1 MNCKYCNTI
10 LKTKQSLQ
18 IHQKKVKY
26 CLKIQK
32 EKKEKKNK
40 SKKWKSLLSTV
51 LSFRNEEIINKVIEE
66 IQKQKVMLF

>member
-1 MNCKYCNTI
+1 MQC
-10 LKTKQSLQ
+10 
-18 IHQKKVKY
+18 
-26 CLKIQK
+26 K

-66 IQKQKVMLF
+66 IQKEKVMLF